1 MSTLPSSFDAMLA
14 AWNERD
20 PEKIRSHLDAALAP
34 DVVFADP
41 DNYTVGVD
49 AFEDMVRRFREKWPN
64 AKSERTSGFDTHH
77 NRYRYHWLVTV
88 AEGQAL
94 PGMDVAEIDD
104 QGRVV
109 RVDGF
114 FGPIPRL

>member
-1 MSTLPSSFDAMLA
+1 MSTLPPSFDAMLA

-20 PEKIRSHLDAALAP
+20 PEKIRGHLDAALAP
-34 DVVFADP
+34 DVIFADP
-41 DNYTVGVD
+41 DNHTVGVD
-49 AFEDMVRRFREKWPN
+49 EFDDMVRRFRKKWPD

-77 NRYRYHWLVTV
+77 NRYRYRWLVTV
-88 AEGQAL
+88 AAGQAL
-94 PGMDVAEIDD
+94 PGMDVAETDD

-114 FGPIPRL
+114 FGPIPQL

>member
-20 PEKIRSHLDAALAP
+20 PDKIRGHLDAALAP
-34 DVVFADP
+34 GILFADP
-41 DNYTVGVD
+41 DNFTQGID
-49 AFEDMVRRFREKWPN
+49 EFEDMVRRFRAKWPN
-64 AKSERTSGFDTHH
+64 ATSERTSGYNAHH
-77 NRYRYHWLVTV
+77 NRYRYRWLVTV

-94 PGMDVAEIDD
+94 PGMDVVEIDEN
-104 QGRVV
+104 GLVV

-114 FGPIPRL
+114 FGPVPKA